1 MIRGSAPNHLSRTRL
16 VRCLATI
23 ATVVVLFYAVAGCL
37 GSANMFGD
45 HPRWRGM
52 NRGPSDFGLRS
63 ETVSFNS
70 TDGIPL
76 KAWWLPASG
85 TPRGAVIIAHG
96 IDHTRQVMLPRA
108 AFLVRGGYDVLA
120 IDLRGHGESGGII
133 ASPGSWRRE
142 ISSVHFDISVHVEI
156 ASPSRYSEFHTAQ
169 WLRLSRPQN
178 LRRLLPSLAI
188 ALFQAERMSPT
199 TSAATI
205 FTIPGRTSGYEPC
218 SWVRPYQ
225 AWPVRQHWR
234 IISAAE
240 YTSAQNCYPS
250 CPLPAAFTYLP

>member
-1 MIRGSAPNHLSRTRL
+1 MIRDSAPAQLSRLQLRIHRTRL
-16 VRCLATI
+16 GRCLGAT
-23 ATVVVLFYAVAGCL
+23 ATVVVLFYAIAGYV

-63 ETVSFNS
+63 ETVSFDS

-120 IDLRGHGESGGII
+120 MDLRGHGESGGSIV
-133 ASPGSWRRE
+133 SPGLLEAR
-142 ISSVHFDISVHVEI
+142 DILGALRLSGHVEI
-156 ASPSRYSEFHTAQ
+156 TSPSRYWESRTA
-169 WLRLSRPQN
+169 LRLR
-178 LRRLLPSLAI
+178 
-188 ALFQAERMSPT
+188 
-199 TSAATI
+199 
-205 FTIPGRTSGYEPC
+205 
-218 SWVRPYQ
+218 
-225 AWPVRQHWR
+225 
-234 IISAAE
+234 
-240 YTSAQNCYPS
+240 
-250 CPLPAAFTYLP
+250 